1 MCSVSGEA
9 SLPLLYFR
17 QLSGWLT
24 CSAAVLPPTTTEQQ
38 APRGLGQRPLTPCPL
53 REGSACPPMG
63 RYSVN
68 TEECTDGWILAP
80 ASVRLL
86 DDLE

>member
-1 MCSVSGEA
+1 MCSVSSEA
-9 SLPLLYFR
+9 SLPLLYFW

-24 CSAAVLPPTTTEQQ
+24 RSAAVSPPTTTEQQ
-38 APRGLGQRPLTPCPL
+38 APRGLGQRPLTPCTL

-68 TEECTDGWILAP
+68 AEEGTDGWILAP
-80 ASVRLL
+80 ASAPLL
-86 DDLE
+86 E